1 MKRGNSGLSLV
12 VGIDKPLG
20 ITSHDVVNRC
30 RSVFNE
36 KRCGHTGTLDP
47 AATGLLIVGVG
58 PATRLAN
65 YLIEHDKHYR
75 FRITFGISSDTDDAA
90 GNIIER
96 KPVPNQTGDWSFAE
110 NYLKGWVGS
119 HLQIPPAYSAIKI
132 GGQRSYNVARSGGQP
147 NLSAR
152 TIEIFEARL
161 IDIIE
166 QDYQEL
172 PAWDIEVHVSK
183 GTYIRSI
190 ARDIGENIGCGALVS
205 SLRRTRVSSVAVEE
219 CTNLEELALGTE
231 KGVLD
236 PIRLLGYRSVMIT
249 DKIKED
255 VSCGRVIE
263 NASSLLLSSDCAS
276 VPEIDFQSG
285 TSLAGFFDRELIAL
299 ADENRLYALYRFE
312 EESNILRSQ
321 CIFSVG
327 VKRGY

>member
-30 RSVFNE
+30 RSVFKE

-90 GNIIER
+90 GEISQR
-96 KPVPNQTGDWSFAE
+96 KPVPNQIADRSFAE
-110 NYLKGWVGS
+110 NYLKRWVGS
-119 HLQIPPAYSAIKI
+119 RLQTPPAYSAIKI
-132 GGQRSYNVARSGGQP
+132 GGQRSYRVARSGGQP
-147 NLSAR
+147 DLVAR
-152 TIEIFEARL
+152 AIEIYEARL

-166 QDYQEL
+166 EGFQEL

-190 ARDIGENIGCGALVS
+190 ARDIGEDIGCGALVS
-205 SLRRTRVSSVAVEE
+205 GLRRTIVSSVDVEE
-219 CTNLEELALGTE
+219 CVNLDDLALGNE
-231 KGVLD
+231 KGILD
-236 PIRLLGYRSVMIT
+236 PIRLLGYRSVMIAQN
-249 DKIKED
+249 IKED

-263 NASSLLLSSDCAS
+263 NASSLLRLSDCALMA
-276 VPEIDFQSG
+276 DTGFQSG
-285 TSLAGFFDRELIAL
+285 TLLDGILDGEFVAL

-312 EESNILRSQ
+312 EATDVLRSQ